1 MTPTSQFLVS
11 YGELVVFLI
20 VFVEQNGVPFPA
32 APFLLAAGALAA
44 DGYINLF
51 AAILCATVGSVA
63 ADSIWF
69 YTGHRT
75 KTRLFRLFPSWH
87 GIQSAVA
94 QRTQRGLILRGIQ
107 VLTAA
112 KFLPLGILVPLRA
125 GAVEVGPRRFL
136 LVDALCSLVYASVY
150 VLPGFFFHSQ
160 LEQMLKFLRRFG
172 ALAFILLLLVLAGYY
187 SSRILKRI
195 RFKKGHAH
203 KIAK

>member
-51 AAILCATVGSVA
+51 AAILCATVGSVV
-63 ADSIWF
+63 
-69 YTGHRT
+69 RT

-94 QRTQRGLILRGIQ
+94 QRTQRDLILRGIQ

-136 LVDALCSLVYASVY
+136 LVDALCSLFYASVF

-172 ALAFILLLLVLAGYY
+172 ALAFILLVLVLAGYY

-195 RFKKGHAH
+195 RFKEGHAH